1 MKKFFTTTFACVLGV
16 MIAGILLTLLSIA
29 ALTGMAVSTETEY
42 TAKPNTIMKLD
53 LGIVTDRSQ
62 EDFMSVLFGNQQK
75 TDGLDNIIKAI
86 KTAKT
91 NPNIAGIYIDANGS
105 SLGVATLDRIH
116 RALKDFKESDKF
128 IYAYADDYTQREY
141 LLSAIADSV
150 VLNPVGA
157 IDFRGLASQIMFV
170 KGLYDKLG
178 IEVQVLKVG
187 TYKSAVEPYIN
198 TQMSEANREQTMAYM
213 TPIWNHLL
221 EQLSQ
226 DRDISVDQLNNLADT
241 LLVTVDAKELITKG
255 LVDTLMYR
263 PQMNEFLKA
272 KVGIDKDDDLIFA
285 SINEVASIKQ
295 APNKAKDEIAIVYAE
310 GGIDMGETNG
320 VNTAKLV
327 EDLTK
332 IQNDKNVKAVVLRVN
347 SPGGSAYGSE
357 QVWAAIEAIKAAGKP
372 VAVSMGDVAAS
383 GGYYISCNADRIF
396 ANPTTL
402 TGSIGIYG
410 LIPNYKGL
418 LTGKLG
424 LTFDGVQTNKYG
436 NFPSVSRA
444 MTTDEHRQMQQ
455 YIERGYELFTTR
467 CAEGRGMSI
476 EAIKKIAEGRVW
488 DGATALEIGLVDELG
503 DLDVAIEWVAQ
514 KAKLDKYKTSAYPK
528 QKTAMEQLMDEL
540 GMNVRSKIAASYL
553 GENYKYFKAL
563 EQCQNIDPIQYRM
576 EDIELY

>member
-116 RALKDFKESDKF
+116 RALKDFK
-128 IYAYADDYTQREY
+128 
-141 LLSAIADSV
+141 
-150 VLNPVGA
+150 GA

-213 TPIWNHLL
+213 IPIWNHLL

-241 LLVTVDAKELITKG
+241 LLVTVDAKELIAKG

-295 APNKAKDEIAIVYAE
+295 AQNKAKDEIAIVYAE

-467 CAEGRGMSI
+467 CAEGRGMNI

-503 DLDVAIEWVAQ
+503 DLDAAIEWVAQ

-563 EQCQNIDPIQYRM
+563 EQCQNIDPVQYRM

>member
-141 LLSAIADSV
+141 LLSAVADSV

-198 TQMSEANREQTMAYM
+198 TQMSESYLESSSRTAFARPRHIGGPAEQ
-213 TPIWNHLL
+213 
-221 EQLSQ
+221 
-226 DRDISVDQLNNLADT
+226 
-241 LLVTVDAKELITKG
+241 
-255 LVDTLMYR
+255 
-263 PQMNEFLKA
+263 
-272 KVGIDKDDDLIFA
+272 
-285 SINEVASIKQ
+285 
-295 APNKAKDEIAIVYAE
+295 
-310 GGIDMGETNG
+310 
-320 VNTAKLV
+320 
-327 EDLTK
+327 
-332 IQNDKNVKAVVLRVN
+332 
-347 SPGGSAYGSE
+347 
-357 QVWAAIEAIKAAGKP
+357 
-372 VAVSMGDVAAS
+372 S
-383 GGYYISCNADRIF
+383 GRH
-396 ANPTTL
+396 
-402 TGSIGIYG
+402 SIGDSRCQRINCQRIGRYV
-410 LIPNYKGL
+410 N
-418 LTGKLG
+418 
-424 LTFDGVQTNKYG
+424 V
-436 NFPSVSRA
+436 PSSN
-444 MTTDEHRQMQQ
+444 
-455 YIERGYELFTTR
+455 ERISESQSGYR
-467 CAEGRGMSI
+467 
-476 EAIKKIAEGRVW
+476 
-488 DGATALEIGLVDELG
+488 
-503 DLDVAIEWVAQ
+503 
-514 KAKLDKYKTSAYPK
+514 
-528 QKTAMEQLMDEL
+528 
-540 GMNVRSKIAASYL
+540 
-553 GENYKYFKAL
+553 
-563 EQCQNIDPIQYRM
+563 
-576 EDIELY
+576 

>member
-1 MKKFFTTTFACVLGV
+1 
-16 MIAGILLTLLSIA
+16 
-29 ALTGMAVSTETEY
+29 MAVSTETEY

-86 KTAKT
+86 KTAKHKPKHCRHIT
-91 NPNIAGIYIDANGS
+91 SMLTALPS
-105 SLGVATLDRIH
+105 VLPLSTCIH

-141 LLSAIADSV
+141 LLSAVADSV

-241 LLVTVDAKELITKG
+241 LLVTVDAKELIAKG

-357 QVWAAIEAIKAAGKP
+357 QVWAAIEA
-372 VAVSMGDVAAS
+372 
-383 GGYYISCNADRIF
+383 Y
-396 ANPTTL
+396 
-402 TGSIGIYG
+402 
-410 LIPNYKGL
+410 
-418 LTGKLG
+418 
-424 LTFDGVQTNKYG
+424 
-436 NFPSVSRA
+436 
-444 MTTDEHRQMQQ
+444 
-455 YIERGYELFTTR
+455 
-467 CAEGRGMSI
+467 
-476 EAIKKIAEGRVW
+476 
-488 DGATALEIGLVDELG
+488 
-503 DLDVAIEWVAQ
+503 
-514 KAKLDKYKTSAYPK
+514 
-528 QKTAMEQLMDEL
+528 
-540 GMNVRSKIAASYL
+540 
-553 GENYKYFKAL
+553 
-563 EQCQNIDPIQYRM
+563 
-576 EDIELY
+576 